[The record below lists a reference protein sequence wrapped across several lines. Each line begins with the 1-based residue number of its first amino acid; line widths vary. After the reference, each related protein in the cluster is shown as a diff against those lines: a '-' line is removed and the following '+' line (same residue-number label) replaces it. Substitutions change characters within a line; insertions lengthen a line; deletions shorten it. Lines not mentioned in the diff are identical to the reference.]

1 MAVIV
6 NIAQYNSVPDVQS
19 PPGTSTGAVAQM
31 AGPLI
36 EAENVSVDGSAT
48 VAWSTTARFAVAT
61 VITSGGLVYARS
73 AATDSPPLAVG
84 EGQAIKDNQPIVR
97 EGSHAHL
104 LLREHA

>member
-6 NIAQYNSVPDVQS
+6 NVAQYNSVPDVQS
-19 PPGTSTGAVAQM
+19 PPGMSTGAVAQM

-36 EAENVSVDGSAT
+36 EAENVSVDGAAS
-48 VAWSTTARFAVAT
+48 VEWGTTARFAVVT
-61 VITSGGLVYARS
+61 VITSGGVVYARS

-84 EGQAIKDNQPIVR
+84 EGQAIADNQPIVR

>member
-6 NIAQYNSVPDVQS
+6 NVAQYNSVPDVQS

-36 EAENVSVDGSAT
+36 DAENVSVDGATAVGWSAG
-48 VAWSTTARFAVAT
+48 ARFAVIT
-61 VITSGGLVYARS
+61 VITSGGVVYARS

-84 EGQAIKDNQPIVR
+84 EGQAIADNQPIVR